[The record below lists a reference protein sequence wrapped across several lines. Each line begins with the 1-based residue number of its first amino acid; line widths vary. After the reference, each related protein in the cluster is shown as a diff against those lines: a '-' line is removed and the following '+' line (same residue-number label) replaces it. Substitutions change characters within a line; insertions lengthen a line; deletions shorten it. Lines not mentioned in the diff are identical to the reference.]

1 MTRLLFKHSVFSN
14 RTLLPHLKTL
24 MADPPDINQ
33 IKTAALA
40 KQGSGM
46 CSELH
51 AALTDLRLRRE
62 SFGKSSSNTIPTGS
76 HAATLQTFVLGDT
89 VSLTLCC
96 DLRGHR
102 GSKTALAT
110 AGPRL
115 LKYLAGP
122 LDMPQACSLGAGPL
136 FPPELHKGI
145 VLKHRPCALGW
156 SLAHSGAGGS

>member
-1 MTRLLFKHSVFSN
+1 
-14 RTLLPHLKTL
+14 

-62 SFGKSSSNTIPTGS
+62 SFAKSSSNTIPTGS
-76 HAATLQTFVLGDT
+76 HAVTLQTSVLGDT
-89 VSLTLCC
+89 VSPTLRCG
-96 DLRGHR
+96 LRGHR
-102 GSKTALAT
+102 GSKRALAT

-115 LKYLAGP
+115 LNYLAGP
-122 LDMPQACSLGAGPL
+122 LGMPQACSLGAGPL

-156 SLAHSGAGGS
+156 SLLAHSGAGGS